1 MKVMGTNASADQVNT
16 VGGKSSIN
24 KHSARVKIRFVSGQ
38 DGHFRGDK
46 KCAARDQACRR
57 CGGIGHFMV
66 TCPQLQ
72 TLHQKTDLKE

>member
-1 MKVMGTNASADQVNT
+1 MVITLLE
-16 VGGKSSIN
+16 SI
-24 KHSARVKIRFVSGQ
+24 ICFGSGQ

-72 TLHQKTDLKE
+72 TLHQKTDLKK